1 MVGRSCFAAVDVK
14 GSRDLVSCPAT
25 ASGRK
30 SGARRRH
37 PNVDGDE
44 SEAGDGAQMPRGEPG
59 PELRAYEHGQQARES
74 ERGGGSQEYAGAIDL
89 RAGPQPLSSHARARD
104 SDSCPNHLLGSS
116 SLLPWVSDP
125 PPRGW
130 PEPSTRNGPGFGLS
144 PAHELPLGF
153 LRIHRF
159 ARCAPGGADSLPPSL
174 PSVLTPGVSPSTSTA
189 PRPLIAGRQ
198 GWKREGTMAAGGAS
212 DEGNVGDLA
221 GRRAPNRRT

>member
-1 MVGRSCFAAVDVK
+1 MSSISSMAGSMMVGRSCFAAVDVK

-74 ERGGGSQEYAGAIDL
+74 ERGGGGQEYAGAIDL
-89 RAGPQPLSSHARARD
+89 RAGPQPLSSHARSPRFP
-104 SDSCPNHLLGSS
+104 DSCPNHLLGSS

-144 PAHELPLGF
+144 P
-153 LRIHRF
+153 
-159 ARCAPGGADSLPPSL
+159 
-174 PSVLTPGVSPSTSTA
+174 VLTSFPSASSASIASPAALREAPIPCRLRFPPFSHPGSP
-189 PRPLIAGRQ
+189 P
-198 GWKREGTMAAGGAS
+198 
-212 DEGNVGDLA
+212 
-221 GRRAPNRRT
+221 